1 MRAFVIVAAATQF
14 ALAVWTG
21 CGAAYSAEVTATG
34 TQTCPITISGT
45 IVVGDAVKLI
55 AATDRIGWTT
65 GGKLNPPDSPEGDLT
80 RVVCL
85 SGPGGSYAEG
95 RRIANFLFDNGFGT
109 RVVAQSECLS
119 ACAFIFMAGR
129 NKGDEADGVNRTMHF
144 TSVVGFHAPYY
155 VPPEGSVA
163 SANEIRDLNRLWN
176 LVFADMLRFYSW
188 RSFSSYSPSLSMQL
202 LSRIMSAGPSEFV
215 TIATTEDAMRFN
227 VLVEGF
233 NERADASS
241 QAIVQLCR
249 NVLNWSS
256 DRASEPSR
264 VSDAQVRGLP
274 TPMQG
279 RRLTRVVF
287 AGYAEE
293 KCDVAVH
300 PTGYSVCMENEYN
313 GQGLGGCPR
322 YGVFYPAIAAFTPA
336 TSLRSL
342 SSRR

>member
-1 MRAFVIVAAATQF
+1 MRACAIVVIAMQI
-14 ALAVWTG
+14 ALAVCID
-21 CGAAYSAEVTATG
+21 CGTAHGAGVTATG
-34 TQTCPITISGT
+34 TQSCPITISGT
-45 IVVGDAVKLI
+45 IVSGDQASLV

-65 GGKLNPPDSPEGDLT
+65 GGKLNPPDSPESGLT

-109 RVVAQSECLS
+109 RVTAQSECLS
-119 ACAFIFMAGR
+119 ACAFVFLAGR
-129 NKGDEADGVNRTMHF
+129 NKGDEVDGVNRNMHF

-155 VPPEGSVA
+155 VPRDGAVM
-163 SANEIRDLNRLWN
+163 SADEIRDLNRLWN

-188 RSFSSYSPSLSMQL
+188 RSFSSYAPSLSMQL
-202 LSRIMSAGPSEFV
+202 LSRIMSAGPSELV
-215 TIATTEDAMRFN
+215 HIASTEDAMRFG
-227 VLVEGF
+227 VRVEGF
-233 NERADASS
+233 NERADASP

-249 NVLNWSS
+249 NVLNWTS
-256 DRASEPSR
+256 DRASAQSS
-264 VSDAQVRGLP
+264 VSDAQVRTLP
-274 TPMQG
+274 TQMQG
-279 RRLTRVVF
+279 RRLTKVVF

-322 YGVFYPAIAAFTPA
+322 YGVFYPAIAALAPS
-336 TSLRSL
+336 TSLRGL
-342 SSRR
+342 AGRR